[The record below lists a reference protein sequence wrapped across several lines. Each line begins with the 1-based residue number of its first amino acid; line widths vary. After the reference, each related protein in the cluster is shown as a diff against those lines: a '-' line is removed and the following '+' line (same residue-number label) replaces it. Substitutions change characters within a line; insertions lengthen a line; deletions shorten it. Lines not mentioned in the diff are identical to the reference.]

1 MTDEIK
7 NGIAL
12 EIYDRQLEIL
22 KVSSHKYYNQESLD
36 YDVEDYLFQD
46 QEDALNEAK
55 QDFIE
60 EIRLVFGND
69 KNPALLE
76 LERIANNVWEK
87 KNTSGNY
94 ARGSAK
100 ISRAAEKKR
109 KTRPPHLF
117 DKWGVRGSQ
126 KIYQG
131 FEKWLRIFFI
141 GFADFSQHSHPFIF

>member
-22 KVSSHKYYNQESLD
+22 KVSSHKYYNQESLN

-69 KNPALLE
+69 KNPALLK
-76 LERIANNVWEK
+76 LERIANNV
-87 KNTSGNY
+87 
-94 ARGSAK
+94 
-100 ISRAAEKKR
+100 
-109 KTRPPHLF
+109 
-117 DKWGVRGSQ
+117 
-126 KIYQG
+126 
-131 FEKWLRIFFI
+131 
-141 GFADFSQHSHPFIF
+141 

>member
-60 EIRLVFGND
+60 KIRLVFGND

-76 LERIANNVWEK
+76 LEGIANNV
-87 KNTSGNY
+87 
-94 ARGSAK
+94 
-100 ISRAAEKKR
+100 
-109 KTRPPHLF
+109 
-117 DKWGVRGSQ
+117 
-126 KIYQG
+126 
-131 FEKWLRIFFI
+131 
-141 GFADFSQHSHPFIF
+141 

>member
-46 QEDALNEAK
+46 QEDAINEAK

-76 LERIANNVWEK
+76 IERIANNV
-87 KNTSGNY
+87 
-94 ARGSAK
+94 
-100 ISRAAEKKR
+100 
-109 KTRPPHLF
+109 
-117 DKWGVRGSQ
+117 
-126 KIYQG
+126 
-131 FEKWLRIFFI
+131 
-141 GFADFSQHSHPFIF
+141 

>member
-12 EIYDRQLEIL
+12 EIYDMQLEIL
-22 KVSSHKYYNQESLD
+22 KVSSHKYYNRESLD

-76 LERIANNVWEK
+76 LERIANNV
-87 KNTSGNY
+87 
-94 ARGSAK
+94 
-100 ISRAAEKKR
+100 
-109 KTRPPHLF
+109 
-117 DKWGVRGSQ
+117 
-126 KIYQG
+126 
-131 FEKWLRIFFI
+131 
-141 GFADFSQHSHPFIF
+141 

>member
-76 LERIANNVWEK
+76 IERIANNV
-87 KNTSGNY
+87 
-94 ARGSAK
+94 
-100 ISRAAEKKR
+100 
-109 KTRPPHLF
+109 
-117 DKWGVRGSQ
+117 
-126 KIYQG
+126 
-131 FEKWLRIFFI
+131 
-141 GFADFSQHSHPFIF
+141 

>member
-36 YDVEDYLFQD
+36 YDVDDYLFQD

-76 LERIANNVWEK
+76 LERIANNV
-87 KNTSGNY
+87 
-94 ARGSAK
+94 
-100 ISRAAEKKR
+100 
-109 KTRPPHLF
+109 
-117 DKWGVRGSQ
+117 
-126 KIYQG
+126 
-131 FEKWLRIFFI
+131 
-141 GFADFSQHSHPFIF
+141 

>member
-76 LERIANNVWEK
+76 LERIANNV
-87 KNTSGNY
+87 
-94 ARGSAK
+94 
-100 ISRAAEKKR
+100 
-109 KTRPPHLF
+109 
-117 DKWGVRGSQ
+117 
-126 KIYQG
+126 
-131 FEKWLRIFFI
+131 
-141 GFADFSQHSHPFIF
+141 

>member
-22 KVSSHKYYNQESLD
+22 KVSSHKYYNQESLN

-76 LERIANNVWEK
+76 LERIANNV
-87 KNTSGNY
+87 
-94 ARGSAK
+94 
-100 ISRAAEKKR
+100 
-109 KTRPPHLF
+109 
-117 DKWGVRGSQ
+117 
-126 KIYQG
+126 
-131 FEKWLRIFFI
+131 
-141 GFADFSQHSHPFIF
+141 

>member
-1 MTDEIK
+1 MDKIED
-7 NGIAL
+7 GIAL

-76 LERIANNVWEK
+76 LERIANNV
-87 KNTSGNY
+87 
-94 ARGSAK
+94 
-100 ISRAAEKKR
+100 
-109 KTRPPHLF
+109 
-117 DKWGVRGSQ
+117 
-126 KIYQG
+126 
-131 FEKWLRIFFI
+131 
-141 GFADFSQHSHPFIF
+141 

>member
-76 LERIANNVWEK
+76 LERIVNNV
-87 KNTSGNY
+87 
-94 ARGSAK
+94 
-100 ISRAAEKKR
+100 
-109 KTRPPHLF
+109 
-117 DKWGVRGSQ
+117 
-126 KIYQG
+126 
-131 FEKWLRIFFI
+131 
-141 GFADFSQHSHPFIF
+141 

>member
-36 YDVEDYLFQD
+36 YDAEDYLFQD

-76 LERIANNVWEK
+76 LERIANNV
-87 KNTSGNY
+87 
-94 ARGSAK
+94 
-100 ISRAAEKKR
+100 
-109 KTRPPHLF
+109 
-117 DKWGVRGSQ
+117 
-126 KIYQG
+126 
-131 FEKWLRIFFI
+131 
-141 GFADFSQHSHPFIF
+141 

>member
-46 QEDALNEAK
+46 QEDALTEAK

-76 LERIANNVWEK
+76 LERIANNV
-87 KNTSGNY
+87 
-94 ARGSAK
+94 
-100 ISRAAEKKR
+100 
-109 KTRPPHLF
+109 
-117 DKWGVRGSQ
+117 
-126 KIYQG
+126 
-131 FEKWLRIFFI
+131 
-141 GFADFSQHSHPFIF
+141 

>member
-60 EIRLVFGND
+60 KIRLVFGND

-76 LERIANNVWEK
+76 LERIANNV
-87 KNTSGNY
+87 
-94 ARGSAK
+94 
-100 ISRAAEKKR
+100 
-109 KTRPPHLF
+109 
-117 DKWGVRGSQ
+117 
-126 KIYQG
+126 
-131 FEKWLRIFFI
+131 
-141 GFADFSQHSHPFIF
+141 